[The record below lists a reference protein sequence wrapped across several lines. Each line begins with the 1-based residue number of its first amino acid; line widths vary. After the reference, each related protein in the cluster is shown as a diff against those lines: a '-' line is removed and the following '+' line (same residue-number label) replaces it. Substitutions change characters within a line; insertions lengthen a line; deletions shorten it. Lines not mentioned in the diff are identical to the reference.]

1 MIKAEYSL
9 NQGASMSASWDNRF
23 NRERAQIFKVL
34 GHPLR
39 LAILDELKNGECCV
53 QDLEVRLGAEQS
65 NISRHLAL
73 LRQTGII
80 VGRKDGL
87 YVYYSLA
94 IPCINNFF
102 NCVNQVITKKVEQNQ
117 DLCQM
122 E

>member
-1 MIKAEYSL
+1 
-9 NQGASMSASWDNRF
+9 MSANWNNRL

-34 GHPLR
+34 AHPLR

-53 QDLEVRLGAEQS
+53 QDLEGRLGAEQS

-80 VGRKDGL
+80 ASRKDGL
-87 YVYYSLA
+87 FVYYSLA
-94 IPCINNFF
+94 IPCITNFF